1 MEYLAYSHMVLADM
15 EANVYTE
22 FNLPEIKLKF
32 SLKKYF
38 KSAWLTFASI
48 GALTAIIAQ
57 TQMAS
62 ATYYGPGY
70 RYYVNTN
77 GSCLNVRTGP
87 SSYYS
92 SVQCYSNGARLPR
105 VIGYRN
111 GFAQLT
117 NGYYV
122 AATWISGR
130 PGSGYYPGSGVGGEV
145 YLSIGDRGH
154 RVARLQSRL
163 GISITRYYDYRTYYA
178 VKRYQRRVGLTPDG
192 VAGPATLY
200 SLFS

>member
-15 EANVYTE
+15 EANVDTE
-22 FNLPEIKLKF
+22 FSLPQIKLKF

-92 SVQCYSNGARLPR
+92 SVECYSNGARLPR

-130 PGSGYYPGSGVGGEV
+130 PGSGYYSGSGVGGEV
-145 YLSIGDRGH
+145 YLSIGDRGE

-163 GISITRYYDYRTYYA
+163 GIRITRYYDYRTYYA